1 MLISSQSS
9 IFNESTT
16 NLGIS
21 GVYTWPARAS
31 CGSVTGSQNTSL
43 YNNFNVQVITDQASL
58 ANGLVI
64 QGSQDSA
71 FTTPRVVTQS
81 SVVATTPLTVTTPV
95 TYPFYRVVLTNGAVA
110 QTSLS
115 LVSSFT
121 L

>member
-21 GVYTWPARAS
+21 GVYTWPARSS

-64 QGSQDSA
+64 QGSQDGS
-71 FTTPRVVTQS
+71 TNWRVVTQS
-81 SVVATTPLTVTTPV
+81 SVVANTPLTVTTPV